1 MRLSCQSNS
10 SLGSKA
16 GLIEMIMGEQQFQE
30 SLIAFI
36 ASLPPE
42 AKKEMRDAL
51 VGWVDSGVTS
61 WREYY
66 KTVEEAQ

>member
-1 MRLSCQSNS
+1 
-10 SLGSKA
+10 
-16 GLIEMIMGEQQFQE
+16 MIMGEQQFQE